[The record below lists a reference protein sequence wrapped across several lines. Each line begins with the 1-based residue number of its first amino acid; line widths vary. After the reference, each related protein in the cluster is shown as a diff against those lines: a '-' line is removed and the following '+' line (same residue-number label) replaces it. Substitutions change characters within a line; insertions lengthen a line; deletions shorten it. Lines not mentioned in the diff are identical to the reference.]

1 MKKIFFIIQIFV
13 AFILFSG
20 CSSYAFTMDTN
31 PEGAEVN
38 IIDSKGETVYSEK
51 APVKIS
57 SKNIPKGDYTIVL
70 TKSGYEKTIV
80 LKGNSKDLKLKRMDL
95 GTRTLNKIDSQ
106 VKD

>member
-1 MKKIFFIIQIFV
+1 MKKIFFILQIFV

-20 CSSYAFTMDTN
+20 CSSHAFTMDTN

-38 IIDSKGETVYSEK
+38 IINSKGEIVYKEK

-57 SKNIPKGDYTIVL
+57 SKHIPKGDYTIVL
-70 TKSGYEKTIV
+70 TKPGYEKTTA
-80 LKGNSKDLKLKRMDL
+80 LRGNSKDLKLKKMEL
-95 GTRTLNKIDSQ
+95 GTRTLKKIDSE